1 MVAVQAAN
9 SPIVTSESLKLAREI
24 DPEGRRTL
32 AVVTKLD
39 LLDPSLDTYE
49 ILTGAFLKNEV
60 IGVVN
65 RSYQDVVNFKTMAA
79 QIKDEAE
86 FLREQYPMLS
96 NKSGTPYL
104 ADTLN
109 RLYLEQVRIA
119 WPTIKSHISDQIL
132 VNLDDKEG
140 TLLEILAKFRITY
153 CRSRKFKNA
162 EIQKNSQES
171 FSSTLDEIGPLTG
184 LNKSHIQAAINSHA
198 GKKDPLIMAF
208 KFLVK
213 KQIDLLTEPS
223 LDCVRMVVEEM
234 QEIAKNCT
242 AELQGDIARFP
253 KLRREIGQ
261 AMKELID
268 ERMQVLNGLVENFIQ
283 SEMGGLT
290 TTLLDCCNRAI
301 KLLQE
306 RERRGFKLFGVRISS
321 QKSTQR
327 RIEKECVLI
336 ENLIGDVFLYVRKA
350 VQEYV
355 MEKIASTLID
365 YLQENLEAELVTRLG
380 KPEKIEEVMI
390 DRDLCGEREKAA
402 KLVKVRF
409 N

>member
-1 MVAVQAAN
+1 VFNWTIVDLPGMMKQPIGPLPENIEDLISSVIHDYIKNPRSILVAVQAAN
-9 SPIVTSESLKLAREI
+9 SPIVTSKSLKLAREI

-32 AVVTKLD
+32 TVVTKLD

-49 ILTGAFLKNEV
+49 VLTVACESFLKNEV

-96 NKSGTPYL
+96 NKCGTPYL

-119 WPTIKSHISDQIL
+119 WPTIKSHINDQIL
-132 VNLDDKEG
+132 VNLDDNEG
-140 TLLEILAKFRITY
+140 TILEILAKFRITY

-162 EIQKNSQES
+162 EIQKNSEES

-184 LNKSHIQAAINSHA
+184 LNRSHIQAAIISTA

-213 KQIDLLTEPS
+213 KQIDLFTEPS
-223 LDCVRMVVEEM
+223 LDCVKIVVEEM

-242 AELQGDIARFP
+242 AELEGDIARFP

-261 AMKELID
+261 AMKE
-268 ERMQVLNGLVENFIQ
+268 
-283 SEMGGLT
+283 
-290 TTLLDCCNRAI
+290 
-301 KLLQE
+301 
-306 RERRGFKLFGVRISS
+306 
-321 QKSTQR
+321 
-327 RIEKECVLI
+327 
-336 ENLIGDVFLYVRKA
+336 
-350 VQEYV
+350 
-355 MEKIASTLID
+355 
-365 YLQENLEAELVTRLG
+365 
-380 KPEKIEEVMI
+380 
-390 DRDLCGEREKAA
+390 
-402 KLVKVRF
+402 
-409 N
+409 